1 MSNPLRRYQ
10 EIEIRTATPI
20 QLVLLLY
27 DAAIANLQRAQEH
40 IAAHD
45 IASRTRCINKAT
57 SILTEL
63 QSGLEF
69 EASEGIARSLD
80 RLYRY
85 MKNRIFQANL
95 HQSSKP
101 LKEIVQLLTGLRD
114 AWGEVERLE
123 ARKTVPAGTGTY
135 PKIENS
141 GAPLA
146 AGGHD
151 PATNAKFNLT
161 A

>member
-1 MSNPLRRYQ
+1 MPNQLHRYQ
-10 EIEIRTATPI
+10 EVEIRTATPI
-20 QLVLLLY
+20 HLVVLLY
-27 DAAIANLQRAQEH
+27 DAALANLQRAQEH

-63 QSGLEF
+63 QTGLEY
-69 EASEGIARSLD
+69 EAGEEIARSLD

-95 HQSSKP
+95 NQSAAP
-101 LKEIVQLLTGLRD
+101 LKECVQLLIGLRD
-114 AWGEVERLE
+114 AWGEVERIE
-123 ARKTVPAGTGTY
+123 THKIVPAGMGTY
-135 PKIENS
+135 SKFEPLA
-141 GAPLA
+141 APLA
-146 AGGHD
+146 AAD
-151 PATNAKFNLT
+151 PASDLNSKLNLT